1 MMALPAV
8 LFVMLYGFMQWPR
21 LLRNGALAIV
31 VGTAL
36 YMVLFSFHSGTYT
49 RADWRGVAD
58 AVEERWQPGDVIV
71 AEPDN
76 VRLAFERY
84 FEPNEREAT
93 AHVTLLTGLDEQ
105 AISAE
110 PRRVWVLYR
119 NPIEDVHRQGT
130 MPAFDPFKRGLSA
143 IGDWL
148 AERRDQ
154 CARSRLSRRD
164 SALLRDATDF
174 PGGGDARA
182 HRSASVS
189 KRQPAALARKPHPLT
204 PCFLP
209 LSTRGEGPG
218 VRFRTPT
225 THAIPIDKSLDLGW
239 SWLPFARQASAR
251 QPPQYRGRQ
260 HRIAALY

>member
-1 MMALPAV
+1 MLVSLGLLSGAVTIALQWWAEREPLLAAARGLTLAVTYTISATIVSFYVDRYFMMALPAV

-71 AEPDN
+71 AERDN

-105 AISAE
+105 AIGE
-110 PRRVWVLYR
+110 PRRVWVLHR
-119 NPIEDVHRQGT
+119 NPIEDVPSGHNARLR
-130 MPAFDPFKRGLSA
+130 PFKRGLSA

-148 AERRDQ
+148 AERRVGARDQ
-154 CARSRLSRRD
+154 TFAATVLFLRRNRLFQAVQTP
-164 SALLRDATDF
+164 ALTE
-174 PGGGDARA
+174 A
-182 HRSASVS
+182 HPYKGMHGAC
-189 KRQPAALARKPHPLT
+189 QNLT
-204 PCFLP
+204 LTLPFP
-209 LSTRGEGPG
+209 LSRGEGPG
-218 VRFRTPT
+218 
-225 THAIPIDKSLDLGW
+225 
-239 SWLPFARQASAR
+239 
-251 QPPQYRGRQ
+251 
-260 HRIAALY
+260 